1 MSSTNPL
8 SYPLL
13 QSVNDPA
20 DLRRLPRAQLKTLAA
35 QLRAFVLHSV
45 AQTGGHL
52 GSNLGTVELTVALHA
67 VFNTPYDR
75 LVWDVGHQ
83 TYPHKILT
91 GRRERMGSLR
101 QLGGLSGF
109 PQRTESSYDTFGTA
123 HSSTSISAA
132 LGMALAAKHKG
143 EDRRAV
149 AIIGDGAM
157 TAGMAFEAL
166 NNAGVAD
173 CDLLVILNDNDMS
186 ISPPVG
192 ALNRYLAQLMSGQF
206 YATAKNVGKTVLG
219 PVPPLLELAKR
230 LEQQAKGMVLP
241 ATLFEKFGFNY
252 IGPIDGHDLDSLI
265 PTLEN
270 IKGLKGPQFLHVV
283 TKKGQGY
290 KLAEADP
297 VAYHGPGKFDPA
309 VGLVKATAKPRQ
321 TFTQVFG
328 DWLCDMAAQDDR
340 LVAITPAMREGSGMV
355 EFHKRFPDRY
365 FDVGIAEQH
374 AVTFAAG
381 MACEGVKPVVAI
393 YSTFL
398 QRGYDQL
405 IHDVALQNLPVVFAL
420 DRAGLV
426 GADGA
431 THAGAYDI
439 AFVRCIPNMAMA
451 CPADEREC
459 RQLLST
465 AFAQQQPVCVRYPR
479 GAGAGIAPLAS
490 LEGLVFGKGEVRR
503 TASKPARAADSA
515 NTNAHP
521 VAGAGAEPQGT
532 DGQTAQLV
540 QPAPRIAMLA
550 FGTLLYPA
558 LQAAEKLDATVVNMR
573 WAKPL
578 DLELLLDV
586 ASSHDALVTLEEGCI
601 AGGAGSAVLE
611 ALAAAQLLRPVLQLG
626 LPDTFIEHGD
636 PAQLLALQGLDA
648 AGIERSVRQRFLD
661 SSAA

>member
-1 MSSTNPL
+1 MPNTL
-8 SYPLL
+8 YPLL
-13 QSVNDPA
+13 TTINDPA
-20 DLRRLPRAQLKTLAA
+20 DLRRLPRAQLDALAA
-35 QLRAFVLHSV
+35 ELRAYVLDSV
-45 AQTGGHL
+45 SKTGGHL
-52 GSNLGTVELTVALHA
+52 SSNLGTVELTVALHY
-67 VFNTPYDR
+67 VFNTPQDR

-91 GRRERMGSLR
+91 GRRDRMDSLR

-109 PQRTESSYDTFGTA
+109 PQRAESDYDAFGTA

-132 LGMALAAKHKG
+132 LGMALAARLKG
-143 EDRRAV
+143 EERRAIAV
-149 AIIGDGAM
+149 IGDGAL

-173 CDLLVILNDNDMS
+173 CNLLVILNDNDMS

-192 ALNRYLAQLMSGQF
+192 ALNRYLAKLMSGQF
-206 YATAKNVGKTVLG
+206 YAAAKNAGKTVLKG
-219 PVPPLLELAKR
+219 APPLFELAKR
-230 LEQQAKGMVLP
+230 FEEHAKGMVVP

-270 IKGLKGPQFLHVV
+270 IKHLKGPQFLHVV

-309 VGLVKATAKPRQ
+309 IGLQKPSTPPRQ

-328 DWLCDMAAQDDR
+328 QWLCDMAAQDAR
-340 LVAITPAMREGSGMV
+340 LVGITPAMREGSGMV
-355 EFHKRFPDRY
+355 EFEKLFPARY

-381 MACEGVKPVVAI
+381 LACEGLKPVVAI

-398 QRGYDQL
+398 QRAYDQL
-405 IHDVALQNLPVVFAL
+405 IHDVAIQNLPVVFAL

-439 AFVRCIPNMAMA
+439 SFLRCIPNVSVA
-451 CPADEREC
+451 CPADENEC
-459 RQLLST
+459 RQLLSC
-465 AFAQQQPVCVRYPR
+465 AFEQEHPVAVRYPR
-479 GAGAGIAPLAS
+479 GAGAGVPVQPGLAA
-490 LEGLVFGKGEVRR
+490 LPFGKAEVRR
-503 TASKPARAADSA
+503 AGQG
-515 NTNAHP
+515 
-521 VAGAGAEPQGT
+521 VAI
-532 DGQTAQLV
+532 LV
-540 QPAPRIAMLA
+540 

-558 LQAAEKLDATVVNMR
+558 LQAAEALNATVVNMR
-573 WAKPL
+573 WVKPL
-578 DLELLLDV
+578 DVELL
-586 ASSHDALVTLEEGCI
+586 AQIAQSHERLVTVEEGCI
-601 AGGAGSAVLE
+601 MGGAGSAVAE
-611 ALAAAQLLRPVLQLG
+611 ALQTLQITRPVLHLG
-626 LPDTFIEHGD
+626 LPDEFIEHGD
-636 PAQLLALQGLDA
+636 PAKLLALQGLDA
-648 AGIERSVRQRFLD
+648 VGIETSIGLRWP
-661 SSAA
+661 A

>member
-1 MSSTNPL
+1 MHMPKT

-13 QSVNDPA
+13 ETIQSPA
-20 DLRRLPRAQLKTLAA
+20 DLRELQRPQLHDLANE
-35 QLRAFVLHSV
+35 LREYLLHSV
-45 AQTGGHL
+45 ARTGGHL
-52 GSNLGTVELTVALHA
+52 SSNLGTVELAVALHY
-67 VFNTPYDR
+67 VFNTPQDR

-91 GRRERMGSLR
+91 GRRERMATLR

-109 PQRTESSYDTFGTA
+109 PQRAESEFDSFGTA

-132 LGMALAAKHKG
+132 LGMAMAAKIKG
-143 EDRRAV
+143 EDRRAI

-166 NNAGVAD
+166 NNAGVAET
-173 CDLLVILNDNDMS
+173 DLLVILNDNDMS

-192 ALNRYLAQLMSGQF
+192 ALNRYLAQLLSGQF
-206 YATAKNVGKTVLG
+206 YTRAKNVGKTVLKG
-219 PVPPLLELAKR
+219 APPLFELAKR
-230 LEQQAKGMVLP
+230 IEEHAKGMVVP

-270 IKGLKGPQFLHVV
+270 IRHHLKGPQFLHVV

-309 VGLVKATAKPRQ
+309 VGLQKPQ
-321 TFTQVFG
+321 LGGAVTFTQVFG
-328 DWLCDMAAQDDR
+328 DWLCDMAAADER
-340 LVAITPAMREGSGMV
+340 LVGITPAMREGSGMV
-355 EFHKRFPDRY
+355 EFERRFPQRY

-381 MACEGVKPVVAI
+381 LATEGLKPVVAI

-398 QRGYDQL
+398 QRAYDQL
-405 IHDVALQNLPVVFAL
+405 IHDVAIQNLPVVFAL

-439 AFVRCIPNMAMA
+439 PFLRCIPNMSLA
-451 CPADEREC
+451 CPADENEC

-465 AFAQQQPVCVRYPR
+465 AYAQNHPVAVRYPR
-479 GAGAGIAPLAS
+479 GAGAGVAVAPS
-490 LEGLVFGKGEVRR
+490 LGGLPLGKGEIR
-503 TASKPARAADSA
+503 K
-515 NTNAHP
+515 
-521 VAGAGAEPQGT
+521 QGKT
-532 DGQTAQLV
+532 LA
-540 QPAPRIAMLA
+540 ILA
-550 FGTLLYPA
+550 FGTMLQPA
-558 LQAAEKLDATVVNMR
+558 LVAAEALGATVVNMR
-573 WAKPL
+573 WVKPL
-578 DLELLLDV
+578 DVDLLV
-586 ASSHDALVTLEEGCI
+586 AVARDHQGLVTVEEG
-601 AGGAGSAVLE
+601 ALMGGAGSAVLE
-611 ALAAAQLLRPVLQLG
+611 ALQAANLVVPVLQLG
-626 LPDTFIEHGD
+626 LADQFIEHGD
-636 PAQLLALQGLDA
+636 PAKLLALQGLDA
-648 AGIERSVRQRFLD
+648 VGIEASVRKRF
-661 SSAA
+661 SALL

>member
-1 MSSTNPL
+1 MSTN

-13 QSVNDPA
+13 QTVNDPA
-20 DLRRLPRAQLKTLAA
+20 DLRRLSRAELKDLAA
-35 QLRAFVLHSV
+35 ELRDFVLHSV
-45 AQTGGHL
+45 SQTGGHL
-52 GSNLGTVELTVALHA
+52 SSNLGTVELTIALHT
-67 VFNTPYDR
+67 VFDTPRDR

-91 GRRERMGSLR
+91 GRRDRMGTLR

-109 PQRTESSYDTFGTA
+109 PQRAESEYDTFGTA

-132 LGMALAAKHKG
+132 LGMALAAKQRG

-173 CDLLVILNDNDMS
+173 ADLLVVLNDNDMS

-206 YATAKNVGKTVLG
+206 YAKARDVGKSVLKNA
-219 PVPPLLELAKR
+219 PPLLELAKR
-230 LEQQAKGMVLP
+230 LEQQAKGMVVP

-270 IKGLKGPQFLHVV
+270 IRGLKGPQFLHVV

-297 VAYHGPGKFDPA
+297 VAYHGPGKFDPR
-309 VGLVKATAKPRQ
+309 VGITPPATPPRQ

-328 DWLCDMAAQDDR
+328 HWLCDMAERDER
-340 LVAITPAMREGSGMV
+340 LVGITPAMREGSGMV
-355 EFHKRFPDRY
+355 EFEKRFPGRY
-365 FDVGIAEQH
+365 YDVGIAEQH

-439 AFVRCIPNMAMA
+439 PFIRCIPGMSLA

-459 RQLLST
+459 RQLLTT
-465 AFAQQQPVCVRYPR
+465 AFEQSHPVAVRYPR
-479 GAGAGIAPLAS
+479 GSGAGVAPLAS
-490 LEGLVFGKGEVRR
+490 LEGLPFGKGEVRR
-503 TASKPARAADSA
+503 TAGGS
-515 NTNAHP
+515 
-521 VAGAGAEPQGT
+521 
-532 DGQTAQLV
+532 
-540 QPAPRIAMLA
+540 APRRIAILA

-558 LQAAEKLDATVVNMR
+558 LQAGDALDATVANMR

-578 DLELLLDV
+578 DTALLLEL
-586 ASSHDALVTLEEGCI
+586 AASHDALVTVEEG
-601 AGGAGSAVLE
+601 AVMGGAGSAVGE
-611 ALAAAQLLRPVLQLG
+611 ALAAAGIALPLLQLG
-626 LPDTFIEHGD
+626 LPDAFIEHGD
-636 PAQLLALQGLDA
+636 PARLLALQGLDA
-648 AGIERSVRQRFLD
+648 AGIEASIRSRFL
-661 SSAA
+661 AG

>member
-1 MSSTNPL
+1 MSTTSF
-8 SYPLL
+8 PLL
-13 QSVNDPA
+13 QTINDPA
-20 DLRRLPRAQLKTLAA
+20 DLRRLARADLKQLATE
-35 QLRAFVLHSV
+35 LRAFVIESV
-45 AQTGGHL
+45 SQTGGHL
-52 GSNLGTVELTVALHA
+52 SSNLGTVELTVALHH
-67 VFNTPYDR
+67 VFNTPEDR

-91 GRRERMGSLR
+91 GRRDRMHTLR
-101 QLGGLSGF
+101 QLGGISGF
-109 PQRTESSYDTFGTA
+109 PQRAESVYDTFGTA

-132 LGMALAAKHKG
+132 LGMALAAQRKG
-143 EDRRAV
+143 EDRHAV

-173 CDLLVILNDNDMS
+173 ANLLVILNDNDMS

-206 YATAKNVGKTVLG
+206 YAAAKNVGKTVLR

-230 LEQQAKGMVLP
+230 LEQQAKGMVVP

-309 VGLVKATAKPRQ
+309 VGLVKSTAAPKQ

-328 DWLCDMAAQDDR
+328 EWLCDMAAQDDR
-340 LVAITPAMREGSGMV
+340 LVGITPAMREGSGMV

-365 FDVGIAEQH
+365 YDVGIAEQH

-398 QRGYDQL
+398 QRGYDQM

-439 AFVRCIPNMAMA
+439 PFVRCIPNMSMA

-465 AFAQQQPVCVRYPR
+465 AFAQDHPVAVRYPR
-479 GAGAGIAPLAS
+479 GSGAGVAPLRG
-490 LEGLVFGKGEVRR
+490 LEGLPFGKGEIRR
-503 TASKPARAADSA
+503 ERKGGQVDAA
-515 NTNAHP
+515 T
-521 VAGAGAEPQGT
+521 
-532 DGQTAQLV
+532 
-540 QPAPRIAMLA
+540 PRIAILA

-558 LQAAEKLDATVVNMR
+558 LQAAEALDATVVNMR

-578 DLELLLDV
+578 DTALLLEV
-586 ASSHDALVTLEEGCI
+586 AARHDALVTLEEGAI
-601 AGGAGSAVLE
+601 MGGAGSAVME
-611 ALAAAQLLRPVLQLG
+611 ALAAAEVVVPVLQLG
-626 LPDTFIEHGD
+626 LPDVFIEHGD
-636 PAQLLALQGLDA
+636 PAKLLSLQGLDA
-648 AGIERSVRQRFLD
+648 EGIRLAIAARFGPAPAL
-661 SSAA
+661 

>member
-1 MSSTNPL
+1 MAS
-8 SYPLL
+8 LL
-13 QSVNDPA
+13 ESINQPA
-20 DLRRLPRAQLKTLAA
+20 DLRRLPRTQLKLLADE
-35 QLRAFVLHSV
+35 LRAFVLDSV
-45 AQTGGHL
+45 SRTGGHL
-52 GSNLGTVELTVALHA
+52 SSNLGTVELTVALHY
-67 VFNTPYDR
+67 VFNTPHDR

-91 GRRERMGSLR
+91 GRRARMGSLR

-109 PQRTESSYDTFGTA
+109 PQRAESEYDTFGTA

-132 LGMALAAKHKG
+132 LGMALAARQKG
-143 EDRRAV
+143 EDRHAV

-157 TAGMAFEAL
+157 SAGMAFEAL

-173 CDLLVILNDNDMS
+173 CNLLVVLNDNDMS

-206 YATAKNVGKTVLG
+206 YAAAKNVGKTVLK
-219 PVPPLLELAKR
+219 PVPPLFELAKR
-230 LEQQAKGMVLP
+230 FEQQAKGMVVP

-252 IGPIDGHDLDSLI
+252 IGPIDGHDLESLI

-270 IKGLKGPQFLHVV
+270 IKQLRGPQFLHVV

-309 VGLVKATAKPRQ
+309 VGLQKPATPSKP

-328 DWLCDMAAQDDR
+328 QWLCDMAAQDSR
-340 LVAITPAMREGSGMV
+340 LVGITPAMREGSGLV
-355 EFHKRFPDRY
+355 EFEKRFPERY
-365 FDVGIAEQH
+365 HDVGIAEQH

-381 MACEGVKPVVAI
+381 LACEGLKPVVAI

-398 QRGYDQL
+398 QRAYDQL

-439 AFVRCIPNMAMA
+439 PYLRCIPNVSVA
-451 CPADEREC
+451 CPADENEC
-459 RQLLST
+459 RQLLTT
-465 AFAQQQPVCVRYPR
+465 AFEQDHPVAVRYPR
-479 GAGAGIAPLAS
+479 GAGAGVATEP
-490 LEGLVFGKGEVRR
+490 GLKALPFGRGEVRR
-503 TASKPARAADSA
+503 E
-515 NTNAHP
+515 
-521 VAGAGAEPQGT
+521 GQG
-532 DGQTAQLV
+532 
-540 QPAPRIAMLA
+540 IAILA

-558 LQAAEKLDATVVNMR
+558 LEAAARLNATVVNMR

-578 DLELLLDV
+578 DTALLLQV
-586 ASSHDALVTLEEGCI
+586 AAGHEALVTVEEGAI
-601 AGGAGSAVLE
+601 MGGAGSAVSE
-611 ALAAAQLLRPVLQLG
+611 ALQAAGVTKPLLHLG
-626 LPDTFIEHGD
+626 LRDEFIEHGD
-636 PAQLLALQGLDA
+636 PAKLLALQGLDA
-648 AGIERSVRQRFLD
+648 AGIEASIRQRFEALAEHARP
-661 SSAA
+661 SLKVVN